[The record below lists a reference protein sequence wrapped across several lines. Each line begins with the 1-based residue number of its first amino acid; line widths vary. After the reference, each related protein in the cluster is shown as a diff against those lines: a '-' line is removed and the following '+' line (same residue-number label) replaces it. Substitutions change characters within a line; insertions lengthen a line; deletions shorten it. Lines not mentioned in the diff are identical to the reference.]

1 MKRFLTTLSVSA
13 LLAFSLT
20 TFGAPELIDA
30 TPETVTGATT
40 VDATLAKSL
49 FDDEA
54 AVVDLCKENMWNSG
68 RIPGAIWLDFKTAL
82 SEEAG
87 ILESDFT

>member
-1 MKRFLTTLSVSA
+1 MKRFLTTLSVCA
-13 LLAFSLT
+13 LLAFSST

-30 TPETVTGATT
+30 SPETVAGATT
-40 VDATLAKSL
+40 VDAALAKSL

-54 AVVDLCKENMWNSG
+54 AFVDLHKENMWNSG
-68 RIPGAIWLDFKTAL
+68 RIPGAISLDFKTAF

-87 ILESDFT
+87 I